1 MQMYRCADVQMCWW
15 FRGAE
20 EQRSRGAEVERLRG
34 AEVLMYRG
42 ADVQICRS
50 AGAEEVPRCT
60 SAHVQVQV
68 QVLRCRGAE
77 VQRSPRFR

>member
-1 MQMYRCADVQMCWW
+1 
-15 FRGAE
+15 
-20 EQRSRGAEVERLRG
+20 
-34 AEVLMYRG
+34 VLMYRG

>member
-1 MQMYRCADVQMCWW
+1 
-15 FRGAE
+15 
-20 EQRSRGAEVERLRG
+20 
-34 AEVLMYRG
+34 MYRG

-68 QVLRCRGAE
+68 QVLRYRGAE
-77 VQRSPRFR
+77 EVPVKRFG